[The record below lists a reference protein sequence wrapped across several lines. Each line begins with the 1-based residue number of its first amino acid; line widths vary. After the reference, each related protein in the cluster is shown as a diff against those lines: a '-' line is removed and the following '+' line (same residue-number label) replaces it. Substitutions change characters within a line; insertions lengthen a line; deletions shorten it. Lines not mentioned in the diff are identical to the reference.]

1 MGKIELRTCSEAEG
15 NTMQMFEDYKNA
27 IRWAQENIN
36 GQTIVDQIDREKL
49 AWAFRSLFY
58 VKATDEIPP
67 PDEQL
72 IRVYRK
78 VLQRGPLEE

>member
-1 MGKIELRTCSEAEG
+1 
-15 NTMQMFEDYKNA
+15 MQIFEDYKNA

-36 GQTIVDQIDREKL
+36 GQTIVDQLDREKL

-58 VKATDEIPP
+58 VNATDEIPP

>member
-1 MGKIELRTCSEAEG
+1 MEKRVYGILEE
-15 NTMQMFEDYKNA
+15 NDMQIFEDYKNA
-27 IRWAQENIN
+27 IRWAQEYIN
-36 GQTIVDQIDREKL
+36 GQTTLDQVDREKL

-67 PDEQL
+67 PDKQL

>member
-1 MGKIELRTCSEAEG
+1 MEKRVYGILEE
-15 NTMQMFEDYKNA
+15 NDMQIFEDYKNA
-27 IRWAQENIN
+27 IRWAQEYIN
-36 GQTIVDQIDREKL
+36 GQTTLDQVDREKL

-67 PDEQL
+67 PDKQL
-72 IRVYRK
+72 IRLYRK

>member
-1 MGKIELRTCSEAEG
+1 MEKRVYGILEE
-15 NTMQMFEDYKNA
+15 NDMQIFEDYKNA
-27 IRWAQENIN
+27 IRWAQEYIN
-36 GQTIVDQIDREKL
+36 GQTTLDQVDREKL
-49 AWAFRSLFY
+49 GWAFRSLFY

-67 PDEQL
+67 PDKQL